1 MKVLIIFLS
10 RTNDDFTCSL
20 QQEHTLSQEEL
31 MAGVKKGILK
41 GFLELDEKLRKIP
54 EVCVAF
60 CPQWPWLR
68 RRLPPP
74 PLLGGSGSRSPHFG
88 ASGFCY
94 KSKKIQ
100 KFLTIFDILLF

>member
-60 CPQWPWLR
+60 CPQWPGLR
-68 RRLPPP
+68 SRPPP
-74 PLLGGSGSRSPHFG
+74 PFGGLRRPGSPFWSLRLLLQ
-88 ASGFCY
+88 
-94 KSKKIQ
+94 I
-100 KFLTIFDILLF
+100 

>member
-60 CPQWPWLR
+60 CPQWPGLR
-68 RRLPPP
+68 SR
-74 PLLGGSGSRSPHFG
+74 GSGSTLDESEEILNDLFIRSNN
-88 ASGFCY
+88 
-94 KSKKIQ
+94 
-100 KFLTIFDILLF
+100 D